1 MGVGMAPGRDRALRA
16 VLAAV
21 GVAAVAVAVVGVFV
35 PVLPTVP
42 LLLLAAACFARSSER
57 LHRWLLHHP
66 RLGPVVRAYRD
77 GAVPR
82 RAKAT
87 AVAVIWVS
95 IGLSAAVVPL
105 PWVRWLLVAVAAAV
119 TAYLVRLPTRS

>member
-1 MGVGMAPGRDRALRA
+1 M
-16 VLAAV
+16 LAAA
-21 GVAAVAVAVVGVFV
+21 GVASVALAVVGVFV

-66 RLGPVVRAYRD
+66 RLGPVVRTYRD

-82 RAKAT
+82 RAKVA
-87 AVAVIWVS
+87 AIAVIWVS
-95 IGLSAAVVPL
+95 IGLSALAVPL
-105 PWVRWLLVAVAAAV
+105 AWVRYLLFAVAAGV
-119 TAYLVRLPTRS
+119 TAYLVRLPTRAEPPGDDTPPP

>member
-1 MGVGMAPGRDRALRA
+1 MAPARDRALRA
-16 VLAAV
+16 ALAAV
-21 GVAAVAVAVVGVFV
+21 GALSVAVAVVGVFV

-57 LHRWLLHHP
+57 LHRWLLGHP

-82 RAKAT
+82 RARRA
-87 AVAVIWVS
+87 AIAVIWVS
-95 IGLSAAVVPL
+95 IGLSSLVVPL
-105 PWVRWLLVAVAAAV
+105 VWVRALMFGIAVAVTV
-119 TAYLVRLPTRS
+119 YLVRLPTRED